1 MNQKKVLLRELLKQ
15 KKIVAPCVFDSASAR
30 AAELSGYEAM
40 VLSGAELC
48 MATKGYPDLGVLNL
62 NELIEATTQITNN
75 SPLPLIV
82 DMEDGFGTAI
92 NVYETCSRLAK
103 AGAQMLIM
111 EDEIGPAFIKGVNA
125 DDILSDEAYF
135 AKVKAALAALK
146 GTDCMFCART
156 NIETS
161 THLDR
166 AIERCQ
172 KAVELGAE
180 ATMIVRVNNLED
192 ATEIA
197 KRVGGIKIFPDIN
210 QDLDAPKLTFKDV
223 LDTGFQIVTVHF
235 MMKAAMTAMIEWGVK
250 NLKEGNN
257 FYSNDNAVYGAPGQ
271 SGQPFFQPQRW
282 LDLEAEFTGKRALY
296 KGFTVK
302 VDKDK

>member
-1 MNQKKVLLRELLKQ
+1 MNQKKILLRDLLENEKL
-15 KKIVAPCVFDSASAR
+15 VVPCVFDSASAR
-30 AAELSGYEAM
+30 AAQLSGYKAM
-40 VLSGAELC
+40 LLSGAELC

-62 NELIEATTQITNN
+62 NELVDATTQITNN

-82 DMEDGFGTAI
+82 DIEDGFGNAI
-92 NVYETCSRLAK
+92 NVFETCSRLAK

-111 EDEIGPAFIKGVNA
+111 EDEIGPAFIKGVSA

-135 AKVKAALAALK
+135 AKVKSAVAALK

-161 THLDR
+161 TDLDR

-172 KAVELGAE
+172 KAVKLGAE
-180 ATMIVRVNNLED
+180 ATMIVRVNNIED

-197 KRVGGIKIFPDIN
+197 KKVDGIKLYPDIN
-210 QDLDAPKLTFKDV
+210 QDLDAPRLTFNDV
-223 LDTGFQIVTVHF
+223 FETGFEIITVHY

-250 NLKEGNN
+250 NLKNGNN
-257 FYSNDNAVYGAPGQ
+257 FYSNDVAKYGAEGQ
-271 SGQPFFQPQRW
+271 SGQPFFDPQRW
-282 LDLEAEFTGKRALY
+282 LDLEAQFTGKKSIY
-296 KGFTVK
+296 HGKTFTAE
-302 VDKDK
+302 